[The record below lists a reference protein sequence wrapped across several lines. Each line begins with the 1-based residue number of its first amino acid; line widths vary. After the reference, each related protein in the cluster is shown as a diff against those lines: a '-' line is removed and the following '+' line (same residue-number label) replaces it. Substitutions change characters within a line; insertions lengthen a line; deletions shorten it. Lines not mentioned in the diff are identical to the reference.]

1 MFASYIP
8 NLSGQKIANYWLYVL
23 HQYTDVPLRN
33 RHLLSVAPD
42 THVLQ
47 ASIILGLV
55 QNSSNLNVLQL
66 RVAQEWKE
74 LLSDTELCPI
84 DIHTPLW
91 LWSRNNFLPSL
102 S

>member
-1 MFASYIP
+1 MNVQQLHY
-8 NLSGQKIANYWLYVL
+8 LSGQKIANYWLYVL
-23 HQYTDVPLRN
+23 HQYTDAPLRN

-47 ASIILGLV
+47 ASIMLGLV
-55 QNSSNLNVLQL
+55 QNGSDINALRH

-74 LLSDTELCPI
+74 LLIGAELCPI
-84 DIHTPLW
+84 DVHTPLW